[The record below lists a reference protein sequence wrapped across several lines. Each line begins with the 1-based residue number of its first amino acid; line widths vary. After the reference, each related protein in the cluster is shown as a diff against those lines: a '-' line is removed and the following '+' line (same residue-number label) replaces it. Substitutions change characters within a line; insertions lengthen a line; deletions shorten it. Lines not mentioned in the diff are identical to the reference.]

1 MIICPNCHHHELPG
15 AMFCSE
21 CGAQINLA
29 DTLTTQSIRPSTAD
43 LPGAPAEAAPIPPVS
58 GMGDAIVSLHILE
71 AGKVIPLEGR
81 TEFTLGR
88 AAEGQPIL
96 PDIDLSSYDAYTL
109 GVSRLHAAI
118 KIIGQRVVMVDL
130 GSSNGTR
137 VNGQKI
143 IPNGDFPLS
152 HGDMLSLGKLKI
164 QVLIHY

>member
-1 MIICPNCHHHELPG
+1 MIICPNCRHQELPG

-21 CGAQINLA
+21 CGTQINMA

-43 LPGAPAEAAPIPPVS
+43 LLVPPAETAPIPIVA
-58 GMGDAIVSLHILE
+58 GVGDAIVSLHILE
-71 AGKVIPLEGR
+71 AGKVVPLEGR

-88 AAEGQPIL
+88 AVEGQPIL
-96 PDIDLSSYDAYTL
+96 PDIDLSAYDAYTL
-109 GVSRLHAAI
+109 GVSRLHAAV
-118 KIIGQRVVMVDL
+118 KIISQRVVVVDL

-164 QVLIHY
+164 QILIHY

>member
-21 CGAQINLA
+21 CGTPINLA
-29 DTLTTQSIRPSTAD
+29 DTLTTQSIHPSTAD
-43 LPGAPAEAAPIPPVS
+43 LPAPPVEAAAMPVVA
-58 GMGDAIVSLHILE
+58 GVGDAIVSLHILE
-71 AGKVIPLEGR
+71 AGKVVPLEGR

-118 KIIGQRVVMVDL
+118 KIIGQRVVIVDL

-143 IPNGDFPLS
+143 IPNADFPLS